1 MSEYDAN
8 QWLLQAA
15 PDPVDPLEQTQRMP
29 VADRRYRQHEA
40 RVQNWRALD
49 EQIARVLPYHG
60 TTRPP
65 GWQFEPVSAV
75 LERKQYVDI
84 KP

>member
-8 QWLLQAA
+8 QWLTQRVE
-15 PDPVDPLEQTQRMP
+15 PETVDPLEQTQRMP
-29 VADRRYRQHEA
+29 VAERRYRMAEA
-40 RVQNWRALD
+40 ALMKC
-49 EQIARVLPYHG
+49 EEIARKI
-60 TTRPP
+60 TRPP
-65 GWQFEPVSAV
+65 GWQFVPVSAV